1 MYNNISSKQEQGNSR
16 LASGMTYGFSAQTV
30 ASVLPQAV
38 MRISS
43 NGNVGIGSS
52 SPGDGMRI
60 DEYVQWREIQEMAET
75 NPAIKIALE
84 KLMTVYHL
92 SKDHGN
98 SKT

>member
-1 MYNNISSKQEQGNSR
+1 MKFRGVLAQE
-16 LASGMTYGFSAQTV
+16 
-30 ASVLPQAV
+30 V

-52 SPGDGMRI
+52 SPGGGMRI

-92 SKDHGN
+92 SKEHGN

>member
-1 MYNNISSKQEQGNSR
+1 
-16 LASGMTYGFSAQTV
+16 MTYGFSAQTV

>member
-1 MYNNISSKQEQGNSR
+1 
-16 LASGMTYGFSAQTV
+16 MTYGFSAQTV

-38 MRISS
+38 MSITT
-43 NGNVGIGSS
+43 NGSLGIGTSA
-52 SPGDGMRI
+52 PGGGMRI
-60 DEYVQWREIQEMAET
+60 EEYVQWREIQEMAET

-92 SKDHGN
+92 SKEHGN